1 MRVPVWALRRALE
14 STVHD
19 VTPGL
24 ASAFEEARGLI
35 AAGVADETLFA
46 RGLPTRLDFAA
57 LGDLI
62 ATRATTI
69 VAARTWKE
77 EEQ

>member
-24 ASAFEEARGLI
+24 ASAFEDARRLI
-35 AAGVADETLFA
+35 DAGVKDEELLA
-46 RGLPTRLDFAA
+46 RNLPTRLDFAA

-77 EEQ
+77 EDQ